1 MRSINLEVLIIG
13 VVYLRWGAFSLVC
26 VLFVFFSS
34 FLSSFFFLFLSVFSL
49 TGTNGSQNSREERG
63 NHCFSCFP
71 LPPAHEHSF
80 SSLRFLPLLLF
91 SLEISIFIGANKSEL
106 LILTFQSHAIR
117 SSYRRCSV
125 KKVFFEISQNS
136 QEKTPVPETLFK

>member
-1 MRSINLEVLIIG
+1 MF
-13 VVYLRWGAFSLVC
+13 YMY
-26 VLFVFFSS
+26 FFLPF
-34 FLSSFFFLFLSVFSL
+34 FLLFFLFLLVFSS
-49 TGTNGSQNSREERG
+49 TGTNGSQNSREERR

-91 SLEISIFIGANKSEL
+91 SLEISIFIDANKSEL

-136 QEKTPVPETLFK
+136 QEKTPVPETLF